1 MHAPLAPSST
11 SLPSPRKKSSPS
23 IKSKPTALSASCW
36 FGLTKEGSA
45 LSDAF
50 RTVGEASTTVYR
62 PSSLALRNRP
72 TRKLSS
78 RFAGRLPA
86 KTIAVAYS
94 MRNER
99 RPVNSWTSSGETAGP
114 CSLISVCVPVVGSTI
129 AVDVRLGLRI
139 STKSKGMAASLKPSR
154 MVSPLRPPTSP
165 VASTGTSRALR
176 ARATFMP
183 LPPASATLSVA
194 RCLWP
199 SVRLGTTRVR
209 STAALRVTVR
219 ITCKH
224 LPLSPEPL
232 PKVLPLYTTTSR
244 RRPPILP
251 SPQRAFRRS
260 GRRDKVF
267 AERYNGRR
275 HAYRA
280 PPLEP
285 PMKRLLVVAL
295 LVLFGAVGYRVYGSP
310 ETGTGSLTLPQPAPS
325 IGEEAPNF
333 ESERRDGNRFELSG
347 EGVYV
352 LTFWSTLNK
361 DTSEARPEFEQMAR
375 DYENEGVSFAAIYV
389 SNAPEDEEDTP
400 YAVLQDGA
408 GALTAM
414 YNVKTVPRLFLIQDG
429 TIELV
434 LNGHYPQNEELLR
447 GVVPSPVTPGP
458 PQQPDPRASGGPR
471 PWRRFCNRP
480 RSLPAP

>member
-36 FGLTKEGSA
+36 FGLTKEGPA

-50 RTVGEASTTVYR
+50 STVGEASTTVYR

-129 AVDVRLGLRI
+129 AVDVRVGLRI

-199 SVRLGTTRVR
+199 SVRLGTTSVR

-224 LPLSPEPL
+224 LPFYSSPE
-232 PKVLPLYTTTSR
+232 
-244 RRPPILP
+244 
-251 SPQRAFRRS
+251 RAFRRS
-260 GRRDKVF
+260 GRRENVF
-267 AERYNGRR
+267 AERYNGR

-280 PPLEP
+280 PPLGP

-295 LVLFGAVGYRVYGSP
+295 VVLFGAVGYRIYGSP

-333 ESERRDGNRFELSG
+333 ESERRDGNRFELSE

-375 DYENEGVSFAAIYV
+375 NYENEGVSFAAVYV
-389 SNAPEDEEDTP
+389 SNAPEDEEDAP

-414 YNVKTVPRLFLIQDG
+414 YNVKTVPRLFLIRDG
-429 TIELV
+429 TI
-434 LNGHYPQNEELLR
+434 
-447 GVVPSPVTPGP
+447 
-458 PQQPDPRASGGPR
+458 
-471 PWRRFCNRP
+471 
-480 RSLPAP
+480 